1 MNTCGGNQLTGVY
14 AASHSRGGHCRVNCR
29 QVTKVTAVPPI
40 TKLTHAAPPPPGPG
54 PAAWPGPLLSR
65 Q

>member
-1 MNTCGGNQLTGVY
+1 MTCDGNQVTGVY
-14 AASHSRGGHCRVNCR
+14 AARRSPGGHCRVNCP

-40 TKLTHAAPPPPGPG
+40 TKLTRAAATPPGPG